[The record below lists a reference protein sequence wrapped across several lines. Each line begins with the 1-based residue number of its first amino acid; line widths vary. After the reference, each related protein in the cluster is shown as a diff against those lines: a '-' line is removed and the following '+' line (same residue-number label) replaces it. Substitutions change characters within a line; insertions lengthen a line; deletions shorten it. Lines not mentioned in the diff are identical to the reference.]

1 VSNDGSEWSI
11 SLGNDSMFSMNIED
25 WLQVGEEVRVELKF
39 YTSAGRSM
47 PLYKKEELV

>member
-1 VSNDGSEWSI
+1 VCFGDLFKDRLQRSTRVSNDGSEWSI

-39 YTSAGRSM
+39 
-47 PLYKKEELV
+47 